1 MLIGNIIIM
10 SDNKVS
16 YDWAGKT
23 VLIVEDVSHNYKFIV
38 YAIKSTNIE
47 VLWAKDGKEAFEAIK
62 RGTKVDLILMDINM
76 PIMNGYKS
84 IRLIKKQDK
93 NIPIITQTAYAFAG
107 EKEKSFA
114 AGSDDYILKPIRTAE
129 LLEVMAKYLN

>member
-1 MLIGNIIIM
+1 M
-10 SDNKVS
+10 SLNNS
-16 YDWAGKT
+16 NYDWSGKT
-23 VLIVEDVSHNYKFIV
+23 VMIVEDVNHNYKFIV
-38 YAIKSTNIE
+38 HAIKGTNIE
-47 VLWAKDGKEAFEAIK
+47 ILWAKNGKEAYDACKTSKKI
-62 RGTKVDLILMDINM
+62 DLILMDINM

-84 IRLIKKQDK
+84 IRLIKNLEK

-129 LLEVMAKYLN
+129 LLEVMAKYLDK